1 MFLSL
6 SETEKNLVCEYMA
19 SYGTSEG
26 EPCPASFPSDAAAFI
41 ARLNGNG
48 ILLPGPLEART
59 PSGMRGE
66 EELWQQWEEEAIP
79 KKLTLEMTNT
89 CNLRCR
95 YCPYT
100 INEQRGQGKMH
111 ASHHLKEE
119 DARKAIS
126 DYFHEYTRVFRKVE
140 PEHRTLFLKRNPP
153 AVSFYGG
160 EALLRFSLLEPLV
173 KYVLSLPWE
182 EHHIYLR
189 RRSYST

>member
-1 MFLSL
+1 MEKQKANKFPLVKLFTVDGASCYLYDGRANMFLSL

-126 DYFHEYTRVFRKVE
+126 DYFHEYTRVFRKV
-140 PEHRTLFLKRNPP
+140 
-153 AVSFYGG
+153 
-160 EALLRFSLLEPLV
+160 
-173 KYVLSLPWE
+173 
-182 EHHIYLR
+182 
-189 RRSYST
+189 

>member
-1 MFLSL
+1 
-6 SETEKNLVCEYMA
+6 
-19 SYGTSEG
+19 
-26 EPCPASFPSDAAAFI
+26 
-41 ARLNGNG
+41 
-48 ILLPGPLEART
+48 
-59 PSGMRGE
+59 
-66 EELWQQWEEEAIP
+66 
-79 KKLTLEMTNT
+79 MTNT

-126 DYFHEYTRVFRKVE
+126 DYFHEYTRIFRKVE

-160 EALLRFSLLEPLV
+160 EALLRFHC
-173 KYVLSLPWE
+173 WN
-182 EHHIYLR
+182 R
-189 RRSYST
+189 W

>member
-1 MFLSL
+1 MEKQKTNKFPLVKLFTVDGASCYLYDGRANMFLSL

-26 EPCPASFPSDAAAFI
+26 EPCPASFPSGAAAFI

-66 EELWQQWEEEAIP
+66 EQLWQQWEEEAIP

-111 ASHHLKEE
+111 ASHHL
-119 DARKAIS
+119 
-126 DYFHEYTRVFRKVE
+126 
-140 PEHRTLFLKRNPP
+140 
-153 AVSFYGG
+153 
-160 EALLRFSLLEPLV
+160 SLI
-173 KYVLSLPWE
+173 
-182 EHHIYLR
+182 HI
-189 RRSYST
+189 

>member
-1 MFLSL
+1 
-6 SETEKNLVCEYMA
+6 
-19 SYGTSEG
+19 
-26 EPCPASFPSDAAAFI
+26 
-41 ARLNGNG
+41 
-48 ILLPGPLEART
+48 
-59 PSGMRGE
+59 
-66 EELWQQWEEEAIP
+66 
-79 KKLTLEMTNT
+79 MTNT

-126 DYFHEYTRVFRKVE
+126 DYFHEYTRIFRKVE

-182 EHHIYLR
+182 EHHIPAEKVVFHITTNATLLTRKWWNSLYGIISPSPSASTVR
-189 RRSYST
+189 RRRMTSIACSKTGRVRERWWSVPLT